1 MKLLGLAPMFW
12 TKHLNLTVGFYTNI
26 LNFKCD
32 ELNDEMGWASL
43 SRDNVQVM
51 IVVPKQHPEFKVP
64 QFTGSIYLQ
73 TDNVDKLWN
82 ELKDKAE
89 VVYPID
95 NFEHGMREFA
105 IYDCNRYILQFG
117 QEIDLSKLRQQV

>member
-1 MKLLGLAPMFW
+1 MKLLGLSPMLW

-32 ELNDEMGWASL
+32 ELNEELGWASL
-43 SRDNVQVM
+43 SRDNVQIM
-51 IVVPKQHPEFKVP
+51 LAVPTQHPEFKTA
-64 QFTGSIYLQ
+64 QFTGSVYIH
-73 TDNVDKLWN
+73 TDDIEKLWK
-82 ELKDKAE
+82 ELKDKTE

-105 IYDCNRYILQFG
+105 IRDNNGYMIQCG
-117 QEIDLSKLRQQV
+117 QEIDLGKL

>member
-1 MKLLGLAPMFW
+1 MKLLGLSPMLW

-26 LNFKCD
+26 LKFNCD
-32 ELNDEMGWASL
+32 ELNEKWGFASL
-43 SRDNVQVM
+43 SRDNVQIM
-51 IVVPKQHPEFKVP
+51 LAVPKQHPEFKEAL
-64 QFTGSIYLQ
+64 FTGSIYIH
-73 TDNVDKLWN
+73 TDDVEKLWK

-105 IYDCNRYILQFG
+105 IYDNNRYMIIFG
-117 QEIDLSKLRQQV
+117 QEIDLDKLK

>member
-1 MKLLGLAPMFW
+1 MKLLGLSPMLW

-26 LNFKCD
+26 LKFKCD
-32 ELNDEMGWASL
+32 ELNEKLGWASL

-51 IVVPKQHPEFKVP
+51 LAVPKRHPDFKEA
-64 QFTGSIYLQ
+64 QFTGSIYIH
-73 TDNVDKLWN
+73 TDDIEKLWK
-82 ELKDKAE
+82 ELKDKVE

-105 IYDCNRYILQFG
+105 IYDCNRYMIQFG
-117 QEIDLSKLRQQV
+117 QEIDLNKLK

>member
-1 MKLLGLAPMFW
+1 MKLLGLAPMLW

-26 LNFKCD
+26 LKFSCD
-32 ELNDEMGWASL
+32 ELNEKLGFASL
-43 SRDNVQVM
+43 SRDNVQIM
-51 IVVPKQHPEFKVP
+51 LVVPKQHPEFKET
-64 QFTGSIYLQ
+64 QFTGSIYIN
-73 TDNVDKLWN
+73 TDDVEKIWN

-105 IYDCNRYILQFG
+105 IYDCNRYTIQFG
-117 QEIDLSKLRQQV
+117 QEIDLNKLK